1 MIIKIDDWKIEHQIN
16 IDFFL
21 DYDNLIKAKQNKL
34 WNLIFN
40 QLNIERWNR
49 EKIIFFKKK
58 KS

>member
-49 EKIIFFKKK
+49 EKIIFF
-58 KS
+58 